1 MFEVSTKARRNPK
14 VAIPI
19 LIFVFL
25 FCLVVDNGFKFITKA
40 IGDDLSLTPSQVSLQ
55 ATIAGIIIGIG
66 AVVYA
71 ALADSIAIRKLLT
84 IGIAFIVVG
93 SLIGFFG
100 QSIWALVLIGRL
112 VQTIGLSA
120 AETLYVIYVTKHIA
134 KEEQKTYLG
143 FSTACFQGSMLIG
156 VLTGGYVS
164 ANIH

>member
-66 AVVYA
+66 AVV
-71 ALADSIAIRKLLT
+71 
-84 IGIAFIVVG
+84 
-93 SLIGFFG
+93 
-100 QSIWALVLIGRL
+100 
-112 VQTIGLSA
+112 
-120 AETLYVIYVTKHIA
+120 
-134 KEEQKTYLG
+134 
-143 FSTACFQGSMLIG
+143 
-156 VLTGGYVS
+156 
-164 ANIH
+164 